1 MTTFRHAIV
10 NLAKRPDGV
19 VTTELC
25 ALIDRSS
32 ETVRSH
38 LRKLEATKRL
48 FRAKKKGLKVRFF
61 ASVSDRDDWLQAPL
75 TGVANKDLARPHKPR
90 LVDVHEHIRS
100 RARKPGMRP
109 IPLPGSEGQL
119 PPVIIHSPKI
129 PFSELVA
136 DMNGVEVNHC
146 SAPKAYGKFWFD
158 PDIEY
163 EGAGFRK
170 AGPGIDATTGR
181 PWA

>member
-1 MTTFRHAIV
+1 MTTMRRAIV
-10 NLAKRPDGV
+10 DFACRADGV

-25 ALIDRSS
+25 KLIERPS

-48 FRAKKKGLKVRFF
+48 FRAKRKGLKVRFF
-61 ASVSDRDDWLQAPL
+61 ASASDRDAWLLGPL
-75 TGVANKDLARPHKPR
+75 VGVSNADMARPKPR

-100 RARKPGMRP
+100 RARKPGMKP
-109 IPLPGSEGQL
+109 IPLPGSEAQL
-119 PPVIIHSPKI
+119 QPVIVHQPKI
-129 PFSELVA
+129 PFSDLVA
-136 DMNGVEVNHC
+136 DMNGVKVNHC

-181 PWA
+181 PWS